1 MVTEPIEVDGSR
13 PSPTLV
19 SELNPYLQAFEKN
32 LLLSLEIDIPG
43 PSDISCQI
51 ALRLNVISNIEI
63 SLHCSER

>member
-1 MVTEPIEVDGSR
+1 
-13 PSPTLV
+13 LV